1 MERADE
7 FQGGFPGLY
16 VLTLRPRPTATA
28 ITTHDGNVTFLLDTP
43 KGADGATINTESL
56 IVQGKGTVMVTA
68 LDILTLF
75 KEEDIQEGDEVIVKA
90 DIEG

>member
-1 MERADE
+1 
-7 FQGGFPGLY
+7 
-16 VLTLRPRPTATA
+16 
-28 ITTHDGNVTFLLDTP
+28 
-43 KGADGATINTESL
+43 
-56 IVQGKGTVMVTA
+56 MVTA